1 MPKRVCPFDFDFF
14 PQQKI
19 HVSEKE
25 VNSGVLMKNHMK
37 QVQDKTIALL
47 YKGARQFTD
56 KLNATH
62 EKNNGVQD
70 CTHSVPDSYKQLFLT
85 SSCRLQTYGK
95 IEPVVIN
102 TCQSCRQPVDNSP
115 DKCSFCDKMVCGLCG
130 SSCMKCCEVYCRC
143 CSLPDFSSTE
153 ESCICIGCA

>member
-37 QVQDKTIALL
+37 Q
-47 YKGARQFTD
+47 
-56 KLNATH
+56 
-62 EKNNGVQD
+62 
-70 CTHSVPDSYKQLFLT
+70 
-85 SSCRLQTYGK
+85 
-95 IEPVVIN
+95 PVVIN